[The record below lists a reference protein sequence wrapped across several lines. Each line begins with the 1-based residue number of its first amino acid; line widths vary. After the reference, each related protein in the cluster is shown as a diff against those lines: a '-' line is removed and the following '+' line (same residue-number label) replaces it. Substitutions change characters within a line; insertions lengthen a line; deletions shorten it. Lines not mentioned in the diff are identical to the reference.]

1 MAGWKEHRIG
11 AGGGINVYLK
21 SGQVYLGHQE
31 WKGFTLRKISASE
44 AKSLG
49 DALISASIGL
59 MASACPEASPQ
70 SSASSTRLPPKP
82 RRRPGSTT
90 DHS

>member
-1 MAGWKEHRIG
+1 MAGWKEHHIG

-21 SGQVYLGHQE
+21 NGQVYLGQQE
-31 WKGFTLRKISASE
+31 GKGFTLRKISASD

-49 DALISASIGL
+49 DALISASIVL
-59 MASACPEASPQ
+59 TASACLEASTRD
-70 SSASSTRLPPKP
+70 SASSTTQQSRLQRQEGP
-82 RRRPGSTT
+82 TT